1 MTEEKLAIGP
11 PGAAADTETGGDL
24 RLQGALR
31 VYERSSVQSEGT
43 TYFLAHSEADG
54 RQLLG
59 VEGHVEGFAGA
70 QTTPGG
76 ALLFPLTA
84 DNVATLRTRLPWLRP
99 VPLGLR
105 ISAGFGDRLGLA
117 TPGHVRAIRHLP
129 QTGRSIGPIFA
140 QQSVRENSRTGRTP
154 QQVLDDATWG
164 VFQAGW
170 RAGWGADADHLK
182 TPQATDAFIDAGY
195 TMFTTDPGDWV
206 DDAAQGAS
214 SGEVEASVQA
224 LPWEML
230 EDTPR
235 DFERRYTGDAV
246 ELAGEPSTV
255 DRETIWRAAGKYGH
269 AVARTVEMFRHING
283 RMGDRPFDFEV
294 SVDETESPTSVMQHF
309 YIASELRRLGVRWTS
324 LAPRFIGS
332 FEKGV
337 DYIGSLRDFADE
349 FARHAEVARRLGP
362 YKLSLHSGSDKFSI
376 YAIAARLTTCD
387 GIDNQGPLIH
397 LKTAGTSYLEALRT
411 VAQVNSRLFREIL
424 ELARDRYETDRATYH
439 ISALLKRVPAAADLS
454 DSELVGLIDQFDARQ
469 VLHVTFG
476 SVLDRFREP
485 LLAELR
491 RNEEL
496 HHSLLATHFGRH
508 LTPFCQTVATAS
520 DRER

>member
-1 MTEEKLAIGP
+1 MW
-11 PGAAADTETGGDL
+11 
-24 RLQGALR
+24 
-31 VYERSSVQSEGT
+31 VYERSTVQLEGT
-43 TYFLAHSEADG
+43 TYFLARDEIGG
-54 RQLLG
+54 RRLLG
-59 VEGHVEGFAGA
+59 VEGAVEGFAGA
-70 QTTPGG
+70 EPSPGG
-76 ALLFPLTA
+76 ARLFPLTA
-84 DNVATLRTRLPWLRP
+84 DNAAALRARLTWLRP
-99 VPLGLR
+99 VPLGPR
-105 ISAGFGDRLGLA
+105 VSAGFGDRLGLA
-117 TPGHVRAIRHLP
+117 TPGHARSIQDLP
-129 QTGRSIGPIFA
+129 SAGWHIGPIFA

-170 RAGWGADADHLK
+170 REGWGADADHLK
-182 TPQATDAFIDAGY
+182 TPEAADAFIDAGY

-206 DDAAQGAS
+206 DDVAHRAS
-214 SGEVEASVQA
+214 AEEVDAGVQA

-230 EDTPR
+230 EDTAR
-235 DFERRYTGDAV
+235 DFAKRYSGDVV

-255 DRETIWRAAGKYGH
+255 DRQSIWRAAAKYGH
-269 AVARTVEMFRHING
+269 AVARAVEMFRHIEG
-283 RMGDRPFDFEV
+283 RMGDRSFDFEV
-294 SVDETESPTSVMQHF
+294 SVDETESPTSLIEHV
-309 YIASELRRLGVRWTS
+309 YIASELRRLGVQWTS

-337 DYIGSLRDFADE
+337 DYIGSLPEFADE
-349 FARHAEVARRLGP
+349 FARHAQVARQFGP

-376 YAIAARLTTCD
+376 YAITARHTTAD
-387 GIDNQGPLIH
+387 GVDGQGPLIH

-424 ELARDRYETDRATYH
+424 DLAHDRFETDRATYH
-439 ISALLKRVPAAADLS
+439 ISALLERVPVAVDLS

-485 LLAELR
+485 ILAELE

-496 HHSLLATHFGRH
+496 HHSLLATHFSRH

-520 DRER
+520 DRGR

>member
-1 MTEEKLAIGP
+1 MTGEKLTIGP
-11 PGAAADTETGGDL
+11 EGAAVDTETGADL
-24 RLQGALR
+24 PRQGALR
-31 VYERSSVQSEGT
+31 VYPRSSVQSEGT
-43 TYFLAHSEADG
+43 TYFLARSEVDG
-54 RQLLG
+54 RRLLG
-59 VEGHVEGFAGA
+59 VEGNTEGFAGT

-76 ALLFPLTA
+76 VLLFPLTA

-105 ISAGFGDRLGLA
+105 VSAGFGDRLGLA
-117 TPGHVRAIRHLP
+117 TAGHVRAIRDLP
-129 QTGRSIGPIFA
+129 SAGRSIGPLFA

-164 VFQAGW
+164 VFQVGW

-182 TPQATDAFIDAGY
+182 TPQAADAFIDAGY

-214 SGEVEASVQA
+214 SNEVEASVRA

-235 DFERRYTGDAV
+235 DLERRYSGNAV
-246 ELAGEPSTV
+246 ELAGGPSAI
-255 DRETIWRAAGKYGH
+255 DRETVWRAASKYGH
-269 AVARTVEMFRHING
+269 AVGRTVEMYRHVKG

-294 SVDETESPTSVMQHF
+294 SVDETESPTSLMEHF

-324 LAPRFIGS
+324 LAPRFVGS

-337 DYIGSLRDFADE
+337 DYIGSLSDFSEE
-349 FARHAEVARRLGP
+349 FARHADVARRLGP

-376 YAIAARLTTCD
+376 YGIAARLTTYD
-387 GIDNQGPLIH
+387 GIDSQGPLIH

-411 VAQVNSRLFREIL
+411 VARVNSGLFREIL
-424 ELARDRYETDRATYH
+424 DLARDRYETDRATYH
-439 ISALLKRVPAAADLS
+439 ISALLTRVPAAADLG

-496 HHSLLATHFGRH
+496 HHSLLATHFSRH
-508 LTPFCQTVATAS
+508 LKPFCQTVTAPS
-520 DRER
+520 GPER

>member
-1 MTEEKLAIGP
+1 MSGEKLTTD
-11 PGAAADTETGGDL
+11 AAGVAVDTETRGDL
-24 RLQGALR
+24 RQGALR
-31 VYERSSVQSEGT
+31 VYERSAVRSEGT
-43 TYFLAHSEADG
+43 TYFLAHSEVGG

-59 VEGHVEGFAGA
+59 IEGNVEGFAEA
-70 QTTPGG
+70 QTTAGG

-84 DNVATLRTRLPWLRP
+84 ANVATLRSRLPWLRP

-117 TPGHVRAIRHLP
+117 TPGHVRAIRGLP
-129 QTGRSIGPIFA
+129 SARKSIGPIFA

-182 TPQATDAFIDAGY
+182 TPEAADAFIDAGY

-206 DDAAQGAS
+206 DDTGQGA
-214 SGEVEASVQA
+214 GADELKASVEA
-224 LPWEML
+224 LPWELL

-235 DFERRYTGDAV
+235 DLERRYSGDAV
-246 ELAGEPSTV
+246 DLAGGPMAV
-255 DRETIWRAAGKYGH
+255 DRETVWRAASKYGH
-269 AVARTVEMFRHING
+269 AVGRTVEMYRHIEG

-294 SVDETESPTSVMQHF
+294 SVDETESPTSLMEHF

-349 FARHAEVARRLGP
+349 FARHAEIVRQLGP

-376 YAIAARLTTCD
+376 YGITTRLATLD
-387 GIDNQGPLIH
+387 GSDSQGPLIH

-439 ISALLKRVPAAADLS
+439 ISALLTRVPAAADLD

-496 HHSLLATHFGRH
+496 HHSLLASHFSRH
-508 LTPFCQTVATAS
+508 LTPFCQTAAAAS
-520 DRER
+520 DSER